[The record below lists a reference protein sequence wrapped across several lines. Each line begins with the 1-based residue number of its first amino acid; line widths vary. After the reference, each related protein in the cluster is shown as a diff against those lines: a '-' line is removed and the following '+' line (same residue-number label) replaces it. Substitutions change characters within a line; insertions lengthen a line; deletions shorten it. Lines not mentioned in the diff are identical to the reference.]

1 MAEACDGELP
11 TFAPGGEPAALVAAM
26 RRSGAAVVRDLVAD
40 SLLDRVLQELEA
52 PFVEFGA
59 RFANDFNGYRTLR
72 VGAIL
77 KESRSAAELIAHPFV
92 LAVAD
97 ALLLPHARSYRIGST
112 TAIRVLPGERD
123 QVLHRDVDGLYPIS
137 LPGVELQFSVMWALD
152 DFTEANGA
160 TRVVP
165 GDHGIADGGAIDAE
179 TIVQATMGRGSALFY
194 LGTTWHG
201 GGANSTAVART
212 GLVNTYSLGWLRQ
225 EENQYLSVP
234 PEIARTYPERVQR
247 LMGYQSDGP
256 SLGVYP
262 GDPDG
267 NWFRS

>member
-11 TFAPGGEPAALVAAM
+11 VFAPGEEPAALVAAM

-40 SLLDRVLQELEA
+40 PLLDRVLQELEA

-77 KESRSAAELIAHPFV
+77 KESRSAAELIAHPLV

-165 GDHGIADGGAIDAE
+165 GDHGIADGDAIDAE
-179 TIVQATMGRGSALFY
+179 TTVQATMGRGSALFY

-201 GGANSTAVART
+201 GGANSTAAART

-225 EENQYLSVP
+225 EENQYLCVP